1 MPVGDDDTVAG
12 SLPSLAGGQTDV
24 PEVIAGRYQ
33 LVRWLGGGG
42 MGRVYEV
49 LDTELDER
57 IALKVLRGGLSE
69 EAIERFRREVRLT
82 RRIQHRNVAR
92 MFDIGE
98 HNGDKFLTME
108 LVDGQPL
115 TRELGAPLPWNKI
128 QSIATQICAG
138 LAAAHQTGVVHR
150 DLKPDNVLIERG
162 TQRAVITDF
171 GIARSGD
178 DASVTQVG
186 VVIGTPRYMAPEQL
200 AGSEV
205 DARADIFSLGVML
218 YELATATRPWSGDN
232 PIHIAVA
239 QATQPMRPLVASVPL
254 AFTELVT
261 ACLSLDREERP
272 ASAATIGET
281 IAATEYVSRD
291 SPLPRAVKPARTP
304 TITPTS
310 AGLTTI
316 NAETAIAVLPFQC
329 AEADSY
335 LADGLVEDLIDML
348 STTAALRVRPAG
360 VLRTA
365 GQQDL
370 REAGRQLGVDHVV
383 SGSLRRTPTGLRV
396 TARLLGIADGFQIW
410 AHRADIAETD
420 VLNLSDELGR
430 GIAQALSTRAASQTG
445 PMAPA
450 AVDLYLRAR
459 SELRRF
465 WGEHAEEAT
474 KLLEQAVAIAPTSGP
489 ILSTLAYASAQAW
502 IRDGKAD
509 LLPRAQQNVERG
521 LASGYGEAHLAAS
534 NLELNL
540 NNHERAAHHLG
551 LALARS
557 PMSGPVHETAARLLI
572 EVEASDAGRRHIET
586 AIGLDPSRAMMVQPE
601 LMRMDAFAGDWASVE
616 QRVQRMITDPD
627 PAIVQLGSVIE
638 ARLSMWLGDVDRS
651 QVALERVRARL
662 PATGAFD
669 LLALYRRWRATG
681 EFDIAPWHGYVRHIF
696 APGRPQ
702 RPQLAALQRLA
713 EVAATM
719 QQDAAI
725 ELMLRVAAD
734 GGLLDL
740 VWLDKMPSFR
750 RVAHQPWFLAVRAQ
764 VADRAARTLSAYRS
778 AASGLTA
785 P

>member
-1 MPVGDDDTVAG
+1 MPVGDDDTVAS
-12 SLPSLAGGQTDV
+12 SLPTLAGGQADI

-49 LDTELDER
+49 LDTELGER
-57 IALKVLRGGLSE
+57 VALKVLRSGLSE

-92 MFDIGE
+92 MFDIGD

-108 LVDGQPL
+108 LIDGEPL
-115 TRELGAPLPWNKI
+115 TRTLGAPLPWDMI
-128 QSIATQICAG
+128 QRIATQICAG

-150 DLKPDNVLIERG
+150 DLKPDNVLIERT

-178 DASVTQVG
+178 DSSVTQVG

-200 AGSEV
+200 AGGDI

-261 ACLSLDREERP
+261 ACLSIDREKRP
-272 ASAATIGET
+272 ANAATIGET
-281 IAATEYVSRD
+281 IAATDYVARD
-291 SPLPRAVKPARTP
+291 APLPRAVKPTRAPTLTP
-304 TITPTS
+304 SS
-310 AGLTTI
+310 AGLTAV
-316 NAETAIAVLPFQC
+316 NAETTIAVLPFQC
-329 AEADSY
+329 ADVDGY
-335 LADGLVEDLIDML
+335 LADGLGEDLIDML

-365 GQQDL
+365 PQHDL
-370 REAGRQLGVDHVV
+370 REVGRQLGVDHVV
-383 SGSLRRTPTGLRV
+383 SGSLRRTPAGLRV
-396 TARLLGIADGFQIW
+396 SARLLGVADGFQIW
-410 AHRADIAETD
+410 AHRAEISETE
-420 VLNLSDELGR
+420 VLTLSEELGR
-430 GIAQALSTRAASQTG
+430 GIAQALSTRAAAQTG

-474 KLLEQAVAIAPTSGP
+474 KLLEQASAIAPGSGP

-502 IRDGKAD
+502 IRDGRPD

-521 LASGYGEAHLAAS
+521 LASGHGEAHLAAH
-534 NLELNL
+534 NVELNL

-572 EVEASDAGRRHIET
+572 EVEHSDAGRRHIET
-586 AIGLDPSRAMMVQPE
+586 AIGLDPGRTTIMQPE
-601 LMRMDAFAGDWASVE
+601 LMRMDAFAGNWASVE

-638 ARLSMWLGDVDRS
+638 ARLSMWLGDVERS
-651 QVALERVRARL
+651 QAALERVRARL

-669 LLALYRRWRATG
+669 LLALYRHWRATG
-681 EFDIAPWHGYVRHIF
+681 EFDIKPWRGYVRNMF

-719 QQDAAI
+719 KQDEAI
-725 ELMLRVAAD
+725 ELILRVAAD

-740 VWLDKMPSFR
+740 VWLDKMPAFR
-750 RVAHQPWFLAVRAQ
+750 RIAHEAWFVAIRAQ
-764 VADRAARTLSAYRS
+764 VADRAARVLTAYRN
-778 AASGLTA
+778 AAAGVTA